1 MRGLLFCA
9 SLWRINMLVISRTV
23 LFISWAIQAA
33 IVGIIV
39 LMILRM
45 IGDARDLNPFGWAS
59 ITLRRLTDGFVVPVR
74 GTLRQVG
81 VDPKFAPLVVILVSI
96 LLGFF
101 LVQLVTT
108 LATTVEGVITSA
120 ASGAIVSVLGF
131 ILYGLVSFYILLVF
145 MRIVFSWGMVSYGN
159 RLMRFLVDTTEP
171 LLGPLRRII
180 PPLGRFDISPIV
192 AFFILWLFQAAIAGT
207 LLRTAPVAF

>member
-1 MRGLLFCA
+1 M
-9 SLWRINMLVISRTV
+9 MVISRTL

-33 IVGIIV
+33 IVAVIV

-45 IGDARDLNPFGWAS
+45 IGDAMDLNPFAWAS
-59 ITLRRLTDGFVVPVR
+59 RTLRRLTDVFVVPVR
-74 GTLRQVG
+74 GAMRQVG
-81 VDPKFAPLVVILVSI
+81 VDPKFAPLLVILISI

-101 LVQLVTT
+101 LMQLVSTI
-108 LATTVEGVITSA
+108 AMTVEGVISSA
-120 ASGAIVSVLGF
+120 INGAIFSVIGF
-131 ILYGLVSFYILLVF
+131 VLYGLISIYILLIF
-145 MRIVFSWGMVSYGN
+145 MRIIFSWGMVSYGN

-171 LLGPLRRII
+171 LLGPLRRMI

-192 AFFILWLFQAAIAGT
+192 AFLILWLFQAAIAGT